1 MLCVSGNCKW
11 CMFVLSN
18 LHKHYIQRQKRP
30 TKLHVNPCRYFDTFK
45 KKSGLWTFISTLQMS
60 GTYITHYRT
69 VSVRLL
75 ISKNSVIT
83 LITAPTFKEARIIF
97 YKSLIPTKMFP
108 LFRRSTK
115 TKLLCVCVWLKRLPV
130 RQTPIKQ

>member
-1 MLCVSGNCKW
+1 
-11 CMFVLSN
+11 
-18 LHKHYIQRQKRP
+18 
-30 TKLHVNPCRYFDTFK
+30 
-45 KKSGLWTFISTLQMS
+45 MS

-75 ISKNSVIT
+75 ISENSVIT

-115 TKLLCVCVWLKRLPV
+115 TKLFVCVWLKRLPV